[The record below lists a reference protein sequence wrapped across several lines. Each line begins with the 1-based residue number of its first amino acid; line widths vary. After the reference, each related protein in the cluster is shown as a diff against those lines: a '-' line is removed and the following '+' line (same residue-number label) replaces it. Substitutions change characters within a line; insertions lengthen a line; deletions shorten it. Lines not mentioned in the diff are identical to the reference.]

1 MKTLQELTLL
11 DKFLFDEA
19 MEDKE
24 TYEALLRII
33 LGEEQL
39 RLLSEAETEKE
50 LRTMPW
56 LKSIRVDVFSMDT
69 IGTIYNTEMQK
80 ERREDLIRRMRF
92 YQALIDSSLLP
103 PGEVN
108 YNKMANTTIIMIM
121 PFDLFGKG
129 RYVYT
134 FEEVCI
140 EELDLFMNDG
150 AKRLFINTHGK
161 NKEDFSPEF
170 IALMEFIEYNQSKD
184 TDIKNDNLKRII
196 NRVSQIKS
204 SEKVGVRYMQRW
216 EEEAIIKHDAHE
228 EGREE
233 ERLVSVKNVMRSF
246 KVTAEQ
252 AMESLGIPES
262 EYEKYLSKL

>member
-92 YQALIDSSLLP
+92 YCP
-103 PGEVN
+103 N
-108 YNKMANTTIIMIM
+108 
-121 PFDLFGKG
+121 
-129 RYVYT
+129 
-134 FEEVCI
+134 
-140 EELDLFMNDG
+140 
-150 AKRLFINTHGK
+150 
-161 NKEDFSPEF
+161 
-170 IALMEFIEYNQSKD
+170 
-184 TDIKNDNLKRII
+184 
-196 NRVSQIKS
+196 
-204 SEKVGVRYMQRW
+204 
-216 EEEAIIKHDAHE
+216 
-228 EGREE
+228 
-233 ERLVSVKNVMRSF
+233 
-246 KVTAEQ
+246 
-252 AMESLGIPES
+252 GIH
-262 EYEKYLSKL
+262 

>member
-1 MKTLQELTLL
+1 MKEFWRKLLYIKVVFWFFQHGTCVFEKNQEIVRLLKTLQELTLL

-50 LRTMPW
+50 LRKMPW
-56 LKSIRVDVFSMDT
+56 LKSIRVDVFSRDT

-108 YNKMANTTIIMIM
+108 YNKMAKT
-121 PFDLFGKG
+121 
-129 RYVYT
+129 
-134 FEEVCI
+134 
-140 EELDLFMNDG
+140 
-150 AKRLFINTHGK
+150 
-161 NKEDFSPEF
+161 
-170 IALMEFIEYNQSKD
+170 
-184 TDIKNDNLKRII
+184 KRIFLQ
-196 NRVSQIKS
+196 N
-204 SEKVGVRYMQRW
+204 
-216 EEEAIIKHDAHE
+216 
-228 EGREE
+228 
-233 ERLVSVKNVMRSF
+233 L
-246 KVTAEQ
+246 
-252 AMESLGIPES
+252 LP
-262 EYEKYLSKL
+262 